1 MTDTVPT
8 MPESAKGA
16 QDWLNA
22 ISTQTQSLVENPPP
36 AATITTPVV
45 PQVTTPSPPMATI
58 TTPVVPQV
66 TTPVA
71 PQVTTP
77 APQTQPFYQF
87 SQADRDA
94 ILNSLPQDQRV
105 TYEKSLP
112 LVADIAQRMVEHALN
127 NGVAPKLSR
136 YEEAMQAQVT
146 QQDAM
151 FEATLQQRIGN
162 VDALLQDQNFAVY
175 LDTPIAFSGGMTPRK
190 ALLQSYDGRNVEGV
204 VDIVNGYKARQAAQV
219 QATPTPPMQQNSMYA
234 NPLPAKISPAGQVIA
249 ASTIHRAMADFSA
262 GRITREVYGELLKT
276 FEQASHDGRVDNS
289 R

>member
-1 MTDTVPT
+1 MTETTPTVPT
-8 MPESAKGA
+8 VPESAKGA

-22 ISTQTQSLVENPPP
+22 LSTPVHNLMENPPP

-45 PQVTTPSPPMATI
+45 PQVTTPAPPAATI

-66 TTPVA
+66 TTPA
-71 PQVTTP
+71 PT
-77 APQTQPFYQF
+77 AQPFYQF
-87 SQADRDA
+87 SQAERDA
-94 ILNSLPQDQRV
+94 ILNSIPQEQRA

-112 LVADIAQRMVEHALN
+112 LVADVAQRMVEHAIN

-136 YEEAMQAQVT
+136 YEESMQAQVA

-162 VDALLQDQNFAVY
+162 VDALLQDQNFAAY
-175 LDTPIAFSGGMTPRK
+175 LDTPIPFSGGMTPRK

-204 VDIVNGYKARQAAQV
+204 VDIVNGYRARQAAQTPV
-219 QATPTPPMQQNSMYA
+219 SPTPPMQQTSMYA
-234 NPLPAKISPAGQVIA
+234 NPLPAKVSPAGQVLP
-249 ASTIHRAMADFSA
+249 ASTIQRAMADFSS
-262 GRITREVYGELLKT
+262 GRISREVYGELLKT
-276 FEQASHDGRVDNS
+276 FEQYGREGRVDHS